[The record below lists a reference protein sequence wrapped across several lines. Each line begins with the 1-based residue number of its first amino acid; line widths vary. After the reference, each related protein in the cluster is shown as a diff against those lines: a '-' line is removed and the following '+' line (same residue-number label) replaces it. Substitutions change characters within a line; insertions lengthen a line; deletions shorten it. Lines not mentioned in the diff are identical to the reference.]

1 MKLEDTLEQ
10 YKKLH
15 CSISQ
20 ASELTHQ
27 LDAIRASLL
36 TPQKFLAFPPSSQI
50 LNAVNHLN
58 KSTMALTSL
67 RAQTSF
73 STVINEATSNL
84 TVFTQSTDKLNSV
97 FSAQSQTLLC
107 TAAFSLGVKRYN
119 AIIQAFS
126 KAVTASEPYIPP
138 EEVHQVENVIPAVQ
152 QKKHRLSISDV
163 LALISILVTIYTS
176 IISSRPN
183 DQLDRIITQNDI
195 IISQQEELIPLKQ
208 EDLKLMEV
216 LNTLCD
222 SINLLTDEVELL
234 QEELERSNNLSDCG
248 ELPDLNDSQQKGTD
262 SQE

>member
-1 MKLEDTLEQ
+1 MKAEDTLEQ

-15 CSISQ
+15 HSISQ
-20 ASELTHQ
+20 SSELTHQ
-27 LDAIRASLL
+27 LDAIRTSFLS
-36 TPQKFLAFPPSSQI
+36 PQKLLAFPPSSQTLDAI
-50 LNAVNHLN
+50 NHLG
-58 KSTMALTSL
+58 KTMALTSL
-67 RAQTSF
+67 RTQTDLL
-73 STVINEATSNL
+73 TAVNEATSNL
-84 TVFTQSTDKLNSV
+84 TVVALSA
-97 FSAQSQTLLC
+97 AQSQILQS
-107 TAAFSLGVKRYN
+107 TAAFSLEVKRYN
-119 AIIQAFS
+119 AIIQALS

-152 QKKHRLSISDV
+152 QKKHHLSIPDI
-163 LALISILVTIYTS
+163 LALISILFTIYTS

-195 IISQQEELIPLKQ
+195 IISQQEELISLKQ
-208 EDLKLMEV
+208 EDLKLMEA
-216 LNTLCD
+216 LNTLRD